1 MPQPEQKLLR
11 LRKPITLKG
20 DTVTYDTLE
29 LREPTVDELDR
40 SVRTEGSGYASNA
53 ALIAMVAGVPLAVV
67 RKIGKTDY
75 EEATAY
81 LSGFSW
87 TPPQSEENS
96 AEASPT

>member
-1 MPQPEQKLLR
+1 
-11 LRKPITLKG
+11 
-20 DTVTYDTLE
+20 
-29 LREPTVDELDR
+29 
-40 SVRTEGSGYASNA
+40 
-53 ALIAMVAGVPLAVV
+53 MVAGVPLAVV